1 MDNTTI
7 TSTGN
12 PIVDAVGSLEL
23 TGNLIP
29 EYWYYTIA
37 NHKCKPNMN
46 AIMILADIVYWYR
59 PTKVIDEINNKVTY
73 KTKFKDKDFI
83 QKSYQDFMH
92 KFNLSRDQVHSA
104 LIFLEE
110 LGVIK
115 RHFRNIPSSV
125 GLLSNVMFIELRPLE
140 LTQLT
145 YPLGKPKPKEKE
157 NTSIENSK
165 EVIEISQAG
174 LGKNPKTYTK
184 TTTNNSTETTTTSLG
199 DDISPPVVDEAKE
212 VFSSL
217 GLSDQD
223 IISIVRAASNDIDKC
238 KTALTVLNQQ
248 TKEISNIAGWLI
260 KAVENNYQPISK
272 RPDIKKNSFNNFHQ
286 REYDY
291 DELEN
296 ILLSCPLP

>member
-46 AIMILADIVYWYR
+46 AIMILAEIVYWYR
-59 PTKVIDEINNKVTY
+59 PTKVIDETNNKVTY

-125 GLLSNVMFIELRPLE
+125 GMLSNVMFIELMPCE
-140 LTQLT
+140 LISLT
-145 YPLGKPKPKEKE
+145 YPLGRSEQKKKE
-157 NTSIENSK
+157 NTSS
-165 EVIEISQAG
+165 EISTEVMETNQAG

-184 TTTNNSTETTTTSLG
+184 TTTNNSTETTTTSLR
-199 DDISPPVVDEAKE
+199 DDISSPVVDEAKE
-212 VFSSL
+212 VFRSL

-223 IISIVRAASNDIDKC
+223 IISIVRAAGNDIDRC
-238 KTALTVLNQQ
+238 KTALMVLNQQ
-248 TKEISNIAGWLI
+248 TKEITNVVGWLI
-260 KAVENNYQPISK
+260 KAVTNNYQPISK
-272 RPDIKKNSFNNFHQ
+272 AQKMKKNSFSNFHQ
-286 REYDY
+286 REYDF
-291 DELEN
+291 DELEKV
-296 ILLSCPLP
+296 LLARPLG

>member
-7 TSTGN
+7 LSTGN
-12 PIVDAVGSLEL
+12 PIVDAVGTLEL

-29 EYWYYTIA
+29 EYWYYTIV

-46 AIMILADIVYWYR
+46 AIMILAEIVYWYR
-59 PTKVIDEINNKVTY
+59 PTKVIDETNNKGTY

-83 QKSYQDFMH
+83 QKSYQDFMY

-110 LGVIK
+110 LRVIK

-184 TTTNNSTETTTTSLG
+184 TTTNHSTETTTTSLG

-248 TKEISNIAGWLI
+248 TKEISNIAG
-260 KAVENNYQPISK
+260 
-272 RPDIKKNSFNNFHQ
+272 
-286 REYDY
+286 
-291 DELEN
+291 
-296 ILLSCPLP
+296 

>member
-7 TSTGN
+7 LSTGN
-12 PIVDAVGSLEL
+12 PIVDAVGTLEL

-29 EYWYYTIA
+29 EYWYYTIV

-46 AIMILADIVYWYR
+46 AIMILAEIVYWYR
-59 PTKVIDEINNKVTY
+59 PTKVIDETNNKVTY

-110 LGVIK
+110 LRVIK

-184 TTTNNSTETTTTSLG
+184 TTTNHSTETTTTSLG

-248 TKEISNIAGWLI
+248 TKEISNIAG
-260 KAVENNYQPISK
+260 
-272 RPDIKKNSFNNFHQ
+272 
-286 REYDY
+286 
-291 DELEN
+291 
-296 ILLSCPLP
+296 

>member
-23 TGNLIP
+23 AGNLIP

-46 AIMILADIVYWYR
+46 AIMILAEIVYWYR
-59 PTKVIDEINNKVTY
+59 PTKVIDETNNKVTY

-92 KFNLSRDQVHSA
+92 KLNLSRDQVHSA
-104 LIFLEE
+104 LVFLEE
-110 LGVIK
+110 LRVIK

-125 GLLSNVMFIELRPLE
+125 GMLSNVMFIELMPCE
-140 LTQLT
+140 LISLT
-145 YPLGKPKPKEKE
+145 YPLGKPEPKKKE
-157 NTSIENSK
+157 NTSS
-165 EVIEISQAG
+165 EISTEVMETNQAG
-174 LGKNPKTYTK
+174 LGKKPKTYTK

-199 DDISPPVVDEAKE
+199 DEISSPVVDEAKE

-223 IISIVRAASNDIDKC
+223 ISSIVRAASNDIDKC

-248 TKEISNIAGWLI
+248 TKEISINASMTMTNL
-260 KAVENNYQPISK
+260 KTYCYRV
-272 RPDIKKNSFNNFHQ
+272 RFHK
-286 REYDY
+286 EF
-291 DELEN
+291 L
-296 ILLSCPLP
+296 